1 MHFHGSTGVLRGAAR
16 LEVIPL
22 KTIVG
27 ALEPTI
33 MFDAAFRPASELV
46 RARWKRIALAHR
58 WAVSLVLGRR
68 DIDAWVTPVRTV
80 SSSMSAE
87 AA

>member
-1 MHFHGSTGVLRGAAR
+1 MLIHGSTGMPVADARDDFLRARRAQVAARAAR

-27 ALEPTI
+27 TVEPTL
-33 MFDAAFRPASELV
+33 MY
-46 RARWKRIALAHR
+46 
-58 WAVSLVLGRR
+58 
-68 DIDAWVTPVRTV
+68 AWVTPVRTV
-80 SSSMSAE
+80 SSPKSAE